1 MKMRLI
7 GILLFALIFI
17 GCNSENK
24 IKEHNFSKV
33 EIEVLLKDSIHM
45 RAVDI
50 YMDTLLGFGFNRGY
64 GFINLN
70 TNESTSIDFKETDSI
85 EGRKNWVT
93 EQRAVAFANT
103 SFFTVGVSTPAR
115 LRKFDLDS
123 KVEEIVYKEDHKSA
137 FYNAMA
143 FWNNKEGIVMGDPT
157 DGCLSILI
165 TRDGGETWQKVS
177 CEKLPKT
184 FTGEAAFAAS
194 NGNIA
199 IVGDKTWVVSGGM
212 KSRVFYSADKGE
224 TWEVFDT
231 PIAEGKETTGI
242 YSVDFYDKD
251 HGIIFGGDYKNPSN
265 NTANKAIT
273 MDGGK
278 TWQLVSDG
286 SGVGYKSCI
295 RYIPNGG
302 GKEMIAVG
310 FTGISISNDFGE
322 SWKEVSKEG
331 FYTLRFISDS
341 TAIVAGKGRI
351 AKLFLK

>member
-1 MKMRLI
+1 MRLI

-17 GCNSENK
+17 GCNSEKK

-50 YMDTLLGFGFNRGY
+50 YKDTLLGFGFNRGY

-93 EQRAVAFANT
+93 EQRAVSFANA
-103 SFFTVGVSTPAR
+103 SFFTMGVSTPAR

-123 KVEEIVYKEDHKSA
+123 KEEEIVYKEDHESA

-177 CEKLPKT
+177 CGKLPKT

-199 IVGDKTWVVSGGM
+199 IVGDKAWVVSGGM
-212 KSRVFYSADKGE
+212 ESRVFYSADKGE

-273 MDGGK
+273 KDGGK
-278 TWQLVSDG
+278 TWKLVSDG

-295 RYIPNGG
+295 RYIPNSG